1 MTRAD
6 GGKCRTFR
14 YHLENLRDDLLDW
27 LEVLGWA
34 ALGVAIAAIPVAGV
48 VTIAWYV
55 FWWVVVGA
63 V

>member
-1 MTRAD
+1 MISPAL
-6 GGKCRTFR
+6 R

-34 ALGVAIAAIPVAGV
+34 ALGVAIAAIPVVGV